1 MTTEPTSDA
10 GRSKKERLEARVS
23 AEQKELFSRAAALEG
38 CTLTDFVVRTLQDA
52 AARTIR
58 EHERML
64 LTAEDREAFVEALIN
79 PPPPNEHLRRA
90 VHAYRNITDA

>member
-1 MTTEPTSDA
+1 MTTEQTSET

-38 CTLTDFVVRTLQDA
+38 STLTDFVVRTLQDA

-58 EHERML
+58 EHERME
-64 LTAEDREAFVEALIN
+64 LTADDREMFVEALLS
-79 PPPPNEHLRRA
+79 PPPPNERLRRA
-90 VHAYRNITDA
+90 AEIYRTITDA